1 MTTVSNI
8 DQTIMSNSFGISP
21 FGSVQ
26 PTTSSGT
33 EFSFGVK
40 PWTPSGQTSNPT
52 MQSPSQNYGAI
63 RKKREINRY
72 SPFAYECAK
81 VKTCNRMY
89 VDEIKRVENF
99 YDEINAERTRLLQ
112 VVEELD
118 KVLNDAQEQI
128 NRIEKYML
136 RSNKKFDDAKE
147 IIDNVNKKPV
157 CN

>member
-8 DQTIMSNSFGISP
+8 DQTIVSNSFGIAP
-21 FGSVQ
+21 FGAVQ
-26 PTTSSGT
+26 PTISSGT
-33 EFSFGVK
+33 EFSFGIK
-40 PWTPSGQTSNPT
+40 PYTPFGQTSNPT
-52 MQSPSQNYGAI
+52 IQSPSQNYGAI
-63 RKKREINRY
+63 RKKRVINRY
-72 SPFAYECAK
+72 NPFAYEYAK
-81 VKTCNRMY
+81 VKPCNRMY

-112 VVEELD
+112 AVEELD
-118 KVLNDAQEQI
+118 KVLNDAQEQM